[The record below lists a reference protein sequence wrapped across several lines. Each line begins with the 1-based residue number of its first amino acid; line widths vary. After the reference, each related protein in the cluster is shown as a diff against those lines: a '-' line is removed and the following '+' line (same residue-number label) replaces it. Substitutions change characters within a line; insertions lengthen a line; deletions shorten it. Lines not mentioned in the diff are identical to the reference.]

1 MNAIQRYND
10 DGGAQQMMQAAPM
23 GGMLPMGGGMAAA
36 GGALA
41 SIASNAEVMGE
52 LASIY
57 IAKSFPRNLMDVT
70 AKMRAACSRT
80 ALAEAATYAYPRGGQ
95 TVTGPSIRLAEA
107 LASAYGNIEAG
118 WRELSRHKDHL
129 SGITSSEC
137 EAFCF
142 DKESNI
148 RRKIQFTVPHVREKK
163 KGDEALTSERDIYE
177 LCANMASRRIRAC
190 ILQVLPGF
198 LVDEALALCEETLKN
213 SNGGK
218 PLGDR
223 VRDMAAKFSEL
234 GVTREMLEA
243 QLEHSLEQCVHA
255 DLVKLGKTYNAL
267 RDGHAR
273 VSDVFTSAAETE
285 KRKGGMAAAA
295 AGSAEKEA
303 EGSNGEAAQ
312 KLMAALNESEV
323 TLNEF
328 CGWAK
333 THKLNLKPGASMHEV
348 DVFATWFFK
357 QGELVEAAAKE
368 IGVNW

>member
-23 GGMLPMGGGMAAA
+23 GGMLPMGGGMSAP

-218 PLGDR
+218 PLADR

-273 VSDVFTSAAETE
+273 VSDVFTMPEPA
-285 KRKGGMAAAA
+285 KKGGMAATPHKTTKKEDAP
-295 AGSAEKEA
+295 KEA
-303 EGSNGEAAQ
+303 KAPMNEPELMWPDTKKEG
-312 KLMAALNESEV
+312 V
-323 TLNEF
+323 
-328 CGWAK
+328 
-333 THKLNLKPGASMHEV
+333 
-348 DVFATWFFK
+348 
-357 QGELVEAAAKE
+357 
-368 IGVNW
+368 